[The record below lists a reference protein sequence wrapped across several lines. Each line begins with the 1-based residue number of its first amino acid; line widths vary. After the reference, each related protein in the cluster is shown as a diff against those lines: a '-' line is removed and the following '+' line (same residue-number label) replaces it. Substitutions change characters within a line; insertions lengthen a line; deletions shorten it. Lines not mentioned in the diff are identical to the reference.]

1 MPPRRAMV
9 KLRLDQGEV
18 DLHYRVVGR
27 GPALLMLHPSPL
39 NSSFMAP
46 HMLRFADMVTAIAP
60 DSPGYGRSTAP
71 PGDTCDLSPYV
82 EVMQRFCDA
91 LGLDQYTVYGSATG
105 AQIAIELAK
114 ADEARV
120 AGVILDNAAD
130 FTDAECEQI
139 MEGYFP
145 DMTPLAD
152 GSHLARAWQVAHDST
167 MFFPWHAR
175 WEAIEASFPRVLGQ
189 ASLDSEDLLL
199 AGGPTAYVDTSFGQV
214 RYKRLDPWASR
225 IVLHAPGASIDSMQ
239 RGDTSAHEIWMD
251 SPGHGESDCPDEPD
265 QDRYLDACAE
275 AVMQVARGCG
285 LADFQIAG
293 QASSAR
299 LASLLGQRGCGT
311 GEPYRYD
318 TRPSE
323 DLPPLTSELGGEH
336 LWRGWH
342 WLRRQHFACI
352 DTVPEPSVLTRMLL
366 DLIRS
371 DCAHRKLHGLLEQ
384 QP

>member
-1 MPPRRAMV
+1 MNRTHPV
-9 KLRLDQGEV
+9 
-18 DLHYRVVGR
+18 R
-27 GPALLMLHPSPL
+27 GPAGASRCTRACKT
-39 NSSFMAP
+39 AP
-46 HMLRFADMVTAIAP
+46 AVLWQPRI
-60 DSPGYGRSTAP
+60 STAQTP
-71 PGDTCDLSPYV
+71 S
-82 EVMQRFCDA
+82 MQ
-91 LGLDQYTVYGSATG
+91 
-105 AQIAIELAK
+105 
-114 ADEARV
+114 
-120 AGVILDNAAD
+120 
-130 FTDAECEQI
+130 
-139 MEGYFP
+139 
-145 DMTPLAD
+145 
-152 GSHLARAWQVAHDST
+152 
-167 MFFPWHAR
+167 AR

-214 RYKRLDPWASR
+214 RYKRLDPRASR

-251 SPGHGESDCPDEPD
+251 LPGHGESDCPDEPD

-299 LASLLGQRGCGT
+299 LASLVGQRGCGT

-342 WLRRQHFACI
+342 WLRHQHFACI